1 MLRTKAH
8 SLAMIILIKR
18 VADYINLSD
27 FVYKLELLCISVT
40 RVQRTQVQIDVKS
53 HDGFKTQI
61 LKYLL
66 ITLIT

>member
-1 MLRTKAH
+1 MLRTKTH
-8 SLAMIILIKR
+8 SLAIILLINR

-27 FVYKLELLCISVT
+27 SYELELLCISVT
-40 RVQRTQVQIDVKS
+40 RVQRTQVQVAVKS
-53 HDGFKTQI
+53 HYGFKTQI

>member
-1 MLRTKAH
+1 
-8 SLAMIILIKR
+8 MILLINR

-27 FVYKLELLCISVT
+27 FVL
-40 RVQRTQVQIDVKS
+40 RVQRTQVQVAVKS